1 MKGVVFANA
10 GAEPKIVDDLEKPSP
25 GPDQLL
31 VKSIWVAINPV
42 DSFMATYGL
51 LVVDW
56 PLVLGVDA
64 AGVVIEAGSEA
75 ASKYGFKAGDHVF
88 GCTRLGMSG
97 YAAGQEYFLMDAP
110 VTIPKPKNISLLE
123 AVTLGVGTET
133 ACLALFGDLGV
144 PLPDP
149 KNLPAPRDEWIIILG
164 GASSVGKCAIQL
176 AKASGYKVVASC
188 SAKSAAEVKGLGAVT
203 FDYKKPIEEQVKEVV
218 DITSG
223 EISRIFDAV
232 AADDP
237 VTAKELFKASKSD
250 GRFFATTNDWSG
262 IGDFEGA
269 KTHAVKL
276 GGVGRPDAAAVNKK
290 IEAYVPVITALIEAG
305 KLVPA
310 EYEDI
315 GTGFEAAIKAY
326 EHQRS
331 GAGGSRKVVV
341 KIQDE

>member
-1 MKGVVFANA
+1 MKGVVFASA
-10 GAEPKIVDDLEKPSP
+10 GAEPKVVDDLQKPSP

-42 DSFMATYGL
+42 DTFMGAYGL

-64 AGVVIEAGSEA
+64 AGIVEEVGSEA
-75 ASKYGFKAGDHVF
+75 ASKYGFKAGDPVF

-123 AVTLGVGTET
+123 AVTLGVGSET
-133 ACLALFGDLGV
+133 ACLALFDSLDV

-149 KNLPAPRDEWIIILG
+149 KNLPGPQDEWIIILG

-176 AKASGYKVVASC
+176 AKASGYKVAASC
-188 SAKSAAEVKGLGAVT
+188 STKSAAEVKGMGAVT
-203 FDYKKPIEEQVKEVV
+203 FDYKEPIEDQVKEVV
-218 DITSG
+218 GITSG

-232 AADDP
+232 AAEDP

-250 GRFFATTNDWSG
+250 KRLFATTNDWSG

-269 KTHAVKL
+269 KTHAIKL
-276 GGVGRPDAAAVNKK
+276 GGVGRPEAAELNQK
-290 IEAYVPVITALIEAG
+290 IEAYVPVVAALIEAG

-310 EYEDI
+310 EYEVI

-331 GAGGSRKVVV
+331 GAGGSRKVVFKV
-341 KIQDE
+341 QDE

>member
-1 MKGVVFANA
+1 MKGVIFAKV
-10 GAEPKIVDDLEKPSP
+10 GAEPKIVEDLQKPSP

-42 DSFMATYGL
+42 DSFMAGYGL
-51 LVVDW
+51 LVVGW

-64 AGVVIEAGSEA
+64 AGIVLEAGSEA

-88 GCTRLGMSG
+88 GCTRLGVPG
-97 YAAGQEYFLMDAP
+97 YAAGQEYFLMDAS

-123 AVTLGVGTET
+123 AVTLGVGSET
-133 ACLALFGDLGV
+133 ACLALFDGLDV

-149 KNLPAPRDEWIIILG
+149 KNLPGPRDEWIIILG

-176 AKASGYKVVASC
+176 AKASGYKVAASC
-188 SAKSAAEVKGLGAVT
+188 STKSAAEVKGMGAVT

-232 AADDP
+232 AAENP
-237 VTAKELFKASKSD
+237 ITAKELFKASKSD
-250 GRFFATTNDWSG
+250 RRLFATTNDWSG

-269 KTHAVKL
+269 KTYGVKL
-276 GGVGRPDAAAVNKK
+276 GGIGRPEAAALNEK
-290 IEAYVPVITALIEAG
+290 IEAYIPVITALIAAG
-305 KLVPA
+305 KLAPA
-310 EYEDI
+310 EYEVI

>member
-1 MKGVVFANA
+1 MKGVIFESA
-10 GAEPKIVDDLEKPSP
+10 GAQPKVVETLEKPSP
-25 GPDQLL
+25 GPNQLL

-42 DSFMATYGL
+42 DTFMAAYGL

-64 AGVVIEAGSEA
+64 AGVVIEVGSEA

-88 GCTRLGMSG
+88 GCTRLGTPG

-110 VTIPKPKNISLLE
+110 VTIPKPKNISLPE

-133 ACLALFGDLGV
+133 ACLALFDSLDV

-149 KNLPAPRDEWIIILG
+149 NNLPGPRDEWIVVLG

-176 AKASGYKVVASC
+176 AKASGYKVAASC
-188 SAKSAAEVKGLGAVT
+188 STKSAAEVKSLGAVT
-203 FDYKKPIEEQVKEVV
+203 FDYKKSIEEQVKEVV
-218 DITSG
+218 DATSG

-237 VTAKELFKASKSD
+237 VTAKELFKASKSNK
-250 GRFFATTNDWSG
+250 RSFATTNDWTP
-262 IGDFEGA
+262 IPDFEGA
-269 KTHAVKL
+269 KSHPIKF
-276 GGVGRPDAAAVNKK
+276 GGVGRPEEAELNKK
-290 IEAYVPVITALIEAG
+290 IEAYIPVITALIEAG

-310 EYEDI
+310 EYEVI
-315 GTGFEAAIKAY
+315 GTGFEDAIKAY